1 MEEKMILTKEW
12 DKTFPQSDKVEH
24 SKVTFCNRYGIT
36 LAADL
41 YKPKHAEG
49 KLAAIA
55 VCGPFGAVKEQA
67 AGLYAQTMAERGF
80 LTIAFDPSFTGE
92 SGGQPRYM
100 ASPDI
105 NTEDFQAAVD
115 HLCMRE
121 DVNPEKIG
129 IIGICGWGGMALN
142 AAALDTRIKAT
153 VASTMY
159 DMARVNANG
168 YFDAEDSEAARYE
181 KKKALNAQRIEDCRN
196 GAHAL
201 GGGVAAEVPEDAPF
215 YVKDYHDYY
224 KTARGYHPRSLNSN
238 GGWNVT
244 GTMSFMN
251 QPILHYSNEIRS
263 AVLIIHGE
271 KAHSCY
277 FSRDAYAAMM
287 KGNPDP
293 ENKELLI
300 IPDAVH
306 TDLYDKLDV
315 IPFDKMTDFF
325 QKAMCRQ

>member
-1 MEEKMILTKEW
+1 MEELNLTQEW
-12 DKTFPQSDKVEH
+12 DKTFAKSDKVEH
-24 SKVTFCNRYGIT
+24 SKVTFHNRYGIT
-36 LAADL
+36 LAADV
-41 YKPKHAEG
+41 YKPRGADG

-67 AGLYAQTMAERGF
+67 SGLYAQTMAERGS
-80 LTIAFDPSFTGE
+80 LTMAFDPSFTGE
-92 SGGQPRYM
+92 SGGIPRCM

-115 HLCMRE
+115 YLSCRE
-121 DVNPEKIG
+121 DVDAERIG

-159 DMARVNANG
+159 DMTRVNANG

-181 KKKALNAQRIEDCRN
+181 KKKALNAQRIEDYKN
-196 GAHAL
+196 GAYAL
-201 GGGVAAEVPEDAPF
+201 GGGVVDPLPDDAPF
-215 YVKDYHDYY
+215 YVRDYHDYY
-224 KTARGYHPRSLNSN
+224 KTTRGYHARSLNSN

-251 QPILHYSNEIRS
+251 QPILRYSNEIRS
-263 AVLIIHGE
+263 AVLIMHGE
-271 KAHSCY
+271 RAHSCY

-287 KGNPDP
+287 EGNPVP

-300 IPDAVH
+300 IPGAVH
-306 TDLYDKLDV
+306 TDLYDRLDV
-315 IPFDKMTDFF
+315 IPFDKLESFF
-325 QKAMCRQ
+325 RENLK

>member
-1 MEEKMILTKEW
+1 MEELELTQEW
-12 DKTFPQSDKVEH
+12 DKTFAKSDKVEH
-24 SKVTFCNRYGIT
+24 SKVTFHNRYGIT
-36 LAADL
+36 LAADV
-41 YKPKHAEG
+41 YKPRGADG

-67 AGLYAQTMAERGF
+67 SGLYAQTMAERGF
-80 LTIAFDPSFTGE
+80 LTMAFDPSFTGE
-92 SGGQPRYM
+92 SGGSPRCM

-115 HLCMRE
+115 YLSCRE
-121 DVNPEKIG
+121 DADPERIG

-159 DMARVNANG
+159 DMTRVNANG

-181 KKKALNAQRIEDCRN
+181 KKKALNAQRIEDYKN
-196 GAHAL
+196 GAYAL
-201 GGGVAAEVPEDAPF
+201 GGGVVDPLPDDAPF
-215 YVKDYHDYY
+215 YVRDYHNYY
-224 KTARGYHPRSLNSN
+224 KTPRGYHTRSLNSN

-251 QPILHYSNEIRS
+251 QPILRYSNEIRS
-263 AVLIIHGE
+263 AVLIMHGE
-271 KAHSCY
+271 RAHSCY

-287 KGNPDP
+287 KGNPVP
-293 ENKELLI
+293 ENKELFI
-300 IPDAVH
+300 IPGAVH
-306 TDLYDKLDV
+306 TDLYDRLDV
-315 IPFDKMTDFF
+315 IPFDKLESFF
-325 QKAMCRQ
+325 RENLK

>member
-1 MEEKMILTKEW
+1 MMDETLTLAQEW
-12 DKTFPQSDKVEH
+12 DKTFPQSGKVEH
-24 SKVTFCNRYGIT
+24 SKVTFHHRYGIT
-36 LAADL
+36 LAADV
-41 YKPKHAEG
+41 YKPKGADG

-80 LTIAFDPSFTGE
+80 LTMAFDPSFTGE

-115 HLCMRE
+115 YLSLRE
-121 DVNPEKIG
+121 DVDAEKIG

-181 KKKALNAQRIEDCRN
+181 KKKALNAQRIEDYKN
-196 GAHAL
+196 GSYAL
-201 GGGVAAEVPEDAPF
+201 GGGVVDPLPEDAPF
-215 YVKDYHDYY
+215 FVKDYYDYY
-224 KTARGYHPRSLNSN
+224 KTPRGYHPRSLNSN

-251 QPILHYSNEIRS
+251 QPILRYSNEIRS

-287 KGNPDP
+287 KGNPTQ

-300 IPDAVH
+300 IPGAVH

-325 QKAMCRQ
+325 CKALG

>member
-1 MEEKMILTKEW
+1 MEELKLTQEW
-12 DKTFPQSDKVEH
+12 DKTFAKSDKVEH
-24 SKVTFCNRYGIT
+24 SKVTFHNRYGIT
-36 LAADL
+36 LAADV
-41 YKPKHAEG
+41 YKPRGADG

-67 AGLYAQTMAERGF
+67 SGLYAQTMAGRGS
-80 LTIAFDPSFTGE
+80 LTMAFDPSFTGE
-92 SGGQPRYM
+92 SGGSPRYM

-115 HLCMRE
+115 YLSCRE
-121 DVNPEKIG
+121 DVDAERIG

-159 DMARVNANG
+159 DMTRVNANG

-181 KKKALNAQRIEDCRN
+181 KKKALNAQRIEDYKN
-196 GAHAL
+196 GSYAL
-201 GGGVAAEVPEDAPF
+201 GGGVVDPLPEDAPF

-224 KTARGYHPRSLNSN
+224 KTTRGYHARSLNSN

-251 QPILHYSNEIRS
+251 QPILRYSNEIRS
-263 AVLIIHGE
+263 AVLIMHGE
-271 KAHSCY
+271 RAHSCY

-287 KGNPDP
+287 EGNPVP

-300 IPDAVH
+300 IPGAVH
-306 TDLYDKLDV
+306 TDLYDRPDV
-315 IPFDKMTDFF
+315 IPFDKLESFF
-325 QKAMCRQ
+325 RENLK

>member
-1 MEEKMILTKEW
+1 MEELKLTQEW
-12 DKTFPQSDKVEH
+12 DKTFAKSDKVEH
-24 SKVTFCNRYGIT
+24 SKVTFHNRYGIT
-36 LAADL
+36 LAADV
-41 YKPKHAEG
+41 YKPRGADG

-67 AGLYAQTMAERGF
+67 SGLYAQTMAERGF
-80 LTIAFDPSFTGE
+80 LTMAFDPSFTGE
-92 SGGQPRYM
+92 SGGSPRYM

-115 HLCMRE
+115 YLSCRE
-121 DVNPEKIG
+121 DADPERVG

-159 DMARVNANG
+159 DMTRVNANG

-181 KKKALNAQRIEDCRN
+181 KKKALNAQRIEDYKN
-196 GAHAL
+196 GAYAL
-201 GGGVAAEVPEDAPF
+201 GGGVVDPLPEDAPF

-224 KTARGYHPRSLNSN
+224 KTTRGYHARSLNSN

-251 QPILHYSNEIRS
+251 QPILRYSNEIRS
-263 AVLIIHGE
+263 AVLIMHGE
-271 KAHSCY
+271 RAHSCY

-287 KGNPDP
+287 EGNPVP
-293 ENKELLI
+293 ENKELFI
-300 IPDAVH
+300 IPGAVH
-306 TDLYDKLDV
+306 TDLYDRPDV
-315 IPFDKMTDFF
+315 IPFDKLESFF
-325 QKAMCRQ
+325 RENLK